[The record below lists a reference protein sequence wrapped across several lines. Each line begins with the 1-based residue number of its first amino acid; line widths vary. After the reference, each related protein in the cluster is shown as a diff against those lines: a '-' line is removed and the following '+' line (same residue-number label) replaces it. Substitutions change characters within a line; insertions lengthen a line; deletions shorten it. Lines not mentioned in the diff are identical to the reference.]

1 VRIGAYA
8 FSCNR
13 LKRVTVLRQTVSFD
27 GQVFPGNG
35 DLSAAEL
42 IISGYEGS
50 NAAIYAVRHRHRLEP
65 LGA

>member
-1 VRIGAYA
+1 
-8 FSCNR
+8 
-13 LKRVTVLRQTVSFD
+13 VLRQTVSFD

-50 NAAIYAVRHRHRLEP
+50 NAAIYAVRHRHRFEP